1 MAGDM
6 PVYMETEHCIKEEV
20 PAEACCQAKRDGKDG
35 VGLED
40 ACTTLTITPGSD
52 AAPEAPQDMMEPAEE
67 TMMEPAEETMTET
80 PEAEGMMEAD
90 EPMAEDMMDEP
101 AAEDMMDEPAAEG
114 E

>member
-52 AAPEAPQDMMEPAEE
+52 AAPEAPQEPAEEAPQEPAEE
-67 TMMEPAEETMTET
+67 TPQEPA
-80 PEAEGMMEAD
+80 EAEGMMEAD

>member
-1 MAGDM
+1 
-6 PVYMETEHCIKEEV
+6 METEHCIKEEV

-52 AAPEAPQDMMEPAEE
+52 AAPEAPQEPAEEAPQEPAEE

-101 AAEDMMDEPAAEG
+101 AAEG